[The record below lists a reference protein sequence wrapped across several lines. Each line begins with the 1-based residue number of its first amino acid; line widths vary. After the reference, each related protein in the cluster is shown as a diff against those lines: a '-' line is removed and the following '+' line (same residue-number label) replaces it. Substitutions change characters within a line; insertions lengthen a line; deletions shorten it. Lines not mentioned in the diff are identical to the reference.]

1 MKRAVSISIGSS
13 KRDKAIELELLGEKI
28 LIERIGTDGD
38 MEKAAQLYGEL
49 DGKVDAFGIGGTLLG
64 LTVDDKYY
72 KFKSVPHLIRY
83 VKKTPIVDGTGVK
96 KTLERQMAP
105 YMESQIGVPQPRRAL
120 ITSMTDRWEMAI
132 PFYENGYECI
142 YGDMMFALGIPI
154 PIRSLKNVKR
164 LAAVLMPVVS
174 RLPFEWLYP
183 VGESQ
188 EKRTPKFGKYY
199 DWATVIAGDCHY
211 VKHFMP
217 ERLDGKIICTN
228 TTTMEDVEDFRK
240 AGVSYLV
247 TTTPRLG
254 GRSFGTNMMEAMLVA
269 ISGKQRK
276 LTDEELRELITEL
289 DMHANIEPLNPESLS
304 AVSRPA

>member
-132 PFYENGYECI
+132 PFHEKGYECI

-154 PIRSLKNVKR
+154 PIRSLENVKR
-164 LAAVLMPVVS
+164 LAAILMPVVS